1 MTHRRSLRAIPLL
14 ALLAAACGNGPE
26 VKDFNEALVASALAE
41 CGCGGLTYG
50 SEEDCR
56 AKHPPTEADQA
67 CVEALFKNTDI
78 DYGPH
83 LECRTAARNT
93 YAACLNSKSCT
104 DLARLGCFGD
114 WLADDNDCPDFPSDV
129 QVDLNQC
136 LD

>member
-14 ALLAAACGNGPE
+14 AALAAACGNAPE
-26 VKDFNEALVASALAE
+26 AKDFNEALVAAALAE

-50 SEEDCR
+50 SETDCR
-56 AKHPPTEADQA
+56 AQHPPDGTEQA
-67 CVEALFKNTDI
+67 CVESLFKSLDV

-93 YAACLNSKSCT
+93 YAACLNGKSCT

-114 WLADDNDCPDFPSDV
+114 LLSAENECPDFPSDV
-129 QVDLNQC
+129 QNDLNQC